1 MYIADKRRCQIE
13 EKEIY
18 QNCVKFYSLNPI
30 RKVPEEQRLD
40 YDFYI
45 NVHLPCRNLTFL
57 TVINSLLKNEIKVLS
72 RLLGVELP
80 KI

>member
-13 EKEIY
+13 EEIY

-30 RKVPEEQRLD
+30 RKCPEEQRLD

-45 NVHLPCRNLTFL
+45 NVHLPC
-57 TVINSLLKNEIKVLS
+57 KN
-72 RLLGVELP
+72 
-80 KI
+80 